1 MGRWNRLFACLVAAA
16 VAACAPGDT
25 ADTDAAEG
33 TADAAGSADAAS
45 TSDSAA
51 HYADRLLA
59 WQGGQEAWEDT
70 RFLRF
75 RWIVERDGQT
85 VADRSHA
92 WDRYTGRYRLSYTRQ
107 DSTPFLALFD
117 VQSLASD
124 TLEPDGDAWVGG
136 ERLEGAARD
145 SALRDAYAAFVNDS
159 YWLLMP
165 LKWRDPG
172 VHLAYEGT
180 TTLPDSASY
189 ATVHL
194 TFDPGLG
201 VTDDQYW
208 GYLDPETGR
217 MAAWQYHLQGREE
230 KGDVIWW
237 EDWRTFG
244 PQELRLSTNRRFSS
258 GGARIHF
265 EDVAADTAVPDGVF
279 APPGE

>member
-1 MGRWNRLFACLVAAA
+1 MRRWHRLFPRLSACLAAA
-16 VAACAPGDT
+16 AMAACGPGDAGET
-25 ADTDAAEG
+25 EAAEDAA
-33 TADAAGSADAAS
+33 ASASA
-45 TSDSAA
+45 SDSAA
-51 HYADRLLA
+51 HYADLLMDF
-59 WQGGQEAWEDT
+59 QGGRDAWEAT

-75 RWIVERDGQT
+75 RWIVERDGET

-92 WDRYTGRYRLSYTRQ
+92 WDRYTGRYRLSYTRP
-107 DSTPFLALFD
+107 DSSRFLALFD
-117 VQSLASD
+117 VGSMASD
-124 TLEPDGDAWVGG
+124 TMPPEGDVWVGE
-136 ERLEGAARD
+136 ERMTGAARD
-145 SALRDAYAAFVNDS
+145 SALRDAYGAFINDS

-172 VHLAYEGT
+172 VHLAYAGT
-180 TTLPDSASY
+180 TTLPDSADY

-194 TFDPGLG
+194 TFDEGLG
-201 VTDDQYW
+201 VTEDEYW
-208 GYLDPETGR
+208 GFVEPETGR

-244 PQELRLSTNRRFSS
+244 PQELRLSLDRRFSS
-258 GGARIHF
+258 GDARIHF